1 MALRRVDVNAEFCE
15 KVGAPYYCF
24 HDLDV
29 RPEGATQAESDANFD
44 IVAER
49 LGEVQAAS
57 GLKLLWGTANLFTP
71 RRYMNGA
78 ATNPDPVRATGARP
92 RHACAHRSAH
102 RSARAPPK
110 AVFARAAASVKKC
123 LEVTHRLGGENYV
136 LWGGREGYQ
145 SILNT
150 NVRLELDNLARFL
163 SMVAEHK
170 HKVGFRGP
178 LLLEPKPREPMAH
191 QYDYDAATVLGFLRQ
206 YGLQDE
212 FALNLEANHGTLA
225 GHTGEHETAMAA
237 AFGKLGSIDANRNEA
252 VLGGARH
259 LRDKT
264 AANEREQSR
273 E

>member
-1 MALRRVDVNAEFCE
+1 
-15 KVGAPYYCF
+15 
-24 HDLDV
+24 
-29 RPEGATQAESDANFD
+29 
-44 IVAER
+44 
-49 LGEVQAAS
+49 
-57 GLKLLWGTANLFTP
+57 
-71 RRYMNGA
+71 
-78 ATNPDPVRATGARP
+78 
-92 RHACAHRSAH
+92 
-102 RSARAPPK
+102 
-110 AVFARAAASVKKC
+110 
-123 LEVTHRLGGENYV
+123 
-136 LWGGREGYQ
+136 
-145 SILNT
+145 
-150 NVRLELDNLARFL
+150 
-163 SMVAEHK
+163 
-170 HKVGFRGP
+170 
-178 LLLEPKPREPMAH
+178 MAH